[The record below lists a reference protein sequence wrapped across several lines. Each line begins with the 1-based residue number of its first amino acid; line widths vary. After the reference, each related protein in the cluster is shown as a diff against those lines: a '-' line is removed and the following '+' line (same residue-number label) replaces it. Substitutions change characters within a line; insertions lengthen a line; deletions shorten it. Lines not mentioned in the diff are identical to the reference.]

1 MNALHRLG
9 RSARV
14 SFVILPLALAACTD
28 TPPVQD
34 PFKRAFDDCLRL
46 TEAPGTYLASVDE
59 TRPSGSPVIKPGAGG
74 TTRGAVLMEACVE
87 SQLLANGPIGT
98 VVRAPTATPQ
108 PDGRNVGGL
117 PLPTQY
123 PLLPGDAELW
133 PTLTRAQQQRA
144 MQFLANGSTI
154 RSSLKA
160 DR

>member
-1 MNALHRLG
+1 MNGLHIFG
-9 RSARV
+9 RIAKIPLV
-14 SFVILPLALAACTD
+14 LVPLALAACTD
-28 TPPVQD
+28 TAPPKD

-74 TTRGAVLMEACVE
+74 STRGAVLMEACVE
-87 SQLLANGPIGT
+87 SQVLAKGPTGT
-98 VVRAPTATPQ
+98 VVRAPTATQQ

-123 PLLPGDAELW
+123 PLSASDVELW
-133 PTLTRAQQQRA
+133 PTLTRPQQQRA
-144 MQFLANGSTI
+144 MQFLENGSTI